1 MRPSVELHQ
10 RADFNAKGSKR
21 HQTKITSCTT
31 TQEKI
36 KANTYRNKLVLKLP
50 INAEQTKPTL
60 QTSNISIS
68 HYILVSKTK
77 HFMYRT
83 AIVIK
88 SSKIC
93 GLWNCQILCNAIPQ
107 AVLFLVLSYQRQV
120 ITQPKIKHTQS
131 QSK

>member
-1 MRPSVELHQ
+1 MRPTVELHQ

-36 KANTYRNKLVLKLP
+36 KANTHRNKLVLKLP

-77 HFMYRT
+77 HVMLHT
-83 AIVIK
+83 AIVEGAEKYADSGIVHPLQHNTTGGIV
-88 SSKIC
+88 S
-93 GLWNCQILCNAIPQ
+93 
-107 AVLFLVLSYQRQV
+107 
-120 ITQPKIKHTQS
+120 
-131 QSK
+131 